1 MFYSV
6 NLKFTCLFDLGR
18 TVQIQNY
25 RQDYQNYTSL
35 RKRESQRSSSDELQ
49 GTILPLNSER
59 Q

>member
-6 NLKFTCLFDLGR
+6 NCKFTCLFDLGR